1 MKYYLSILIN
11 IVFAISCFANDEKE
25 FKKYI
30 EKFDVADEAKST
42 PSNSP
47 YQFLITSLEN
57 NEQLFK
63 FGTDMQKNKGA
74 EKEAKQK
81 VSEIP
86 RFYPEYEASIIESMQ
101 GVCDTLLI
109 DMGIANIGV
118 DCSLHIV
125 YSEEVNA
132 FCALKEK
139 GFAICLT
146 TGLLDQKGVNYNI
159 IMGYVAHEFAHG
171 ALLHHIR
178 GLYAEA
184 KERRKNELLGG
195 IAAGL
200 NAVAA
205 GANAYTAGLTGSSY
219 DNTPYLD
226 AIENIGNEIKISTLK
241 YSFKYSREQEIEAD
255 LFAYRFLENLGCA
268 EEFINGLR
276 ILGTQYDT
284 LYSEF
289 SDHPTINQR
298 INFLKFV
305 QSHPELGNKENAKL
319 KKKRLKKQK
328 SQKQEEQDDIYN

>member
-1 MKYYLSILIN
+1 M
-11 IVFAISCFANDEKE
+11 SCFANNEKK

-47 YQFLITSLEN
+47 CQFLVNALEN
-57 NEQLFK
+57 NEHVFK
-63 FGTDMQKNKGA
+63 FGMDMEKNRGA
-74 EKEAKQK
+74 EKEATRK
-81 VSEIP
+81 VLEIP
-86 RFYPEYEASIIESMQ
+86 RFYPEYETSIIESMQ
-101 GVCDTLLI
+101 GICDTILME
-109 DMGIANIGV
+109 MGFADIGV

-125 YSEEVNA
+125 YDEQVNA

-146 TGLLDQKGVNYNI
+146 TALLDQKGVNYNI
-159 IMGYVAHEFAHG
+159 ILGYIAHEFAHG

-195 IAAGL
+195 IAVGL
-200 NAVAA
+200 NVLAV
-205 GANAYTAGLTGSSY
+205 GANAYTAGMTGTSY

-276 ILGTQYDT
+276 ILGTQYDVI
-284 LYSEF
+284 YSEY
-289 SDHPTINQR
+289 SNHPTISER

-305 QSHPELGNKENAKL
+305 QLHPELGNKQNAKL
-319 KKKRLKKQK
+319 KKKRLKKQA
-328 SQKQEEQDDIYN
+328 KQVKEDDIYN

>member
-1 MKYYLSILIN
+1 MKNLRIFVICFFVS
-11 IVFAISCFANDEKE
+11 ISCFANNDKT

-30 EKFDVADEAKST
+30 EKYDVADEAKVVLKNA
-42 PSNSP
+42 PC
-47 YQFLITSLEN
+47 QFLQAALEN
-57 NEQLFK
+57 NEQVFK
-63 FGTDMQKNKGA
+63 FEQDMQKNRGA
-74 EKEAKQK
+74 EKEALRK
-81 VSEIP
+81 VLEIP
-86 RFYPEYEASIIESMQ
+86 RFYPEYDASIIESMQ
-101 GVCDTLLI
+101 GVCDTILMELGLS
-109 DMGIANIGV
+109 DIGV

-125 YSEEVNA
+125 YDEQVNA

-146 TGLLDQKGVNYNI
+146 TALLDQKGVNYNI
-159 IMGYVAHEFAHG
+159 IIGYIAHEFAHG

-195 IAAGL
+195 IAVGL

-205 GANAYTAGLTGSSY
+205 GLNAYTAGMTGTSY
-219 DNTPYLD
+219 DNTSYLD
-226 AIENIGNEIKISTLK
+226 AIENIDNKIKISTLK

-276 ILGTQYDT
+276 ILGSQYDS
-284 LYSEF
+284 LYSEY
-289 SDHPTINQR
+289 SDHPTISQR

-305 QSHPELGNKENAKL
+305 QDHPELGNKQNAKL
-319 KKKRLKKQK
+319 KKKRLKKQA
-328 SQKQEEQDDIYN
+328 KQEDDDDIYK

>member
-1 MKYYLSILIN
+1 MKRCLSFFICFI
-11 IVFAISCFANDEKE
+11 FAISCFANNEKD

-42 PSNSP
+42 PANSP
-47 YQFLITSLEN
+47 YQFLFNALEN
-57 NEQLFK
+57 NEQVFK
-63 FGTDMQKNKGA
+63 FGMDMEKNRGA
-74 EKEAKQK
+74 EKEALRK

-101 GVCDTLLI
+101 GTCDTLLME
-109 DMGIANIGV
+109 MGFADIGV
-118 DCSLHIV
+118 DCSLHII
-125 YSEEVNA
+125 YNEQVNA

-146 TGLLDQKGVNYNI
+146 TALLDQKGVNYNI
-159 IMGYVAHEFAHG
+159 LLGYIAHEFAHG
-171 ALLHHIR
+171 ALLHRIR
-178 GLYAEA
+178 RLYAEA
-184 KERRKNELLGG
+184 KERRKNQLLGG
-195 IAAGL
+195 VAAGL

-205 GANAYTAGLTGSSY
+205 GANAYTAGMAGTSY
-219 DNTPYLD
+219 DNSPYLD

-276 ILGTQYDT
+276 ILGTQYDI
-284 LYSEF
+284 LYSEY
-289 SDHPTINQR
+289 SDHPTISQR

-305 QSHPELGNKENAKL
+305 QAHPELGNKQNAKL
-319 KKKRLKKQK
+319 KKKRLKKQA
-328 SQKQEEQDDIYN
+328 QQEEDDDIYK